1 MIRIRQIKIDI
12 KKDSNEYLKNKVA
25 SILEVD
31 VSSIEEIELKKRSID
46 ARHKEKIYFIYEVDV
61 LIKNELD
68 VIKHNSSKDIFL
80 TPKEEYI
87 MPKCGNIH
95 LNTRPVIIGSG
106 PAGLFAAYL
115 LAEDGYKPLIIERG
129 EKIEDRV
136 NTVDHFW
143 SSGELNINS
152 NVQFGEGGA
161 GTFSDGKLNTLTG
174 DKNFRMKKVFKTFV
188 ENDAN
193 HDILYDNKPH
203 IGTDVL
209 RNVIVNIRNQI
220 IKMGGEFRY
229 NTLLTDICVKDNKI
243 ESIILNNEEKLN
255 CDVLVLALGHSARD
269 TFEMLLKRNLS
280 ISSKP
285 FAVGIRIEHPQ
296 AMIDFSQYGES
307 AKYLPHASYKL
318 TYNTNSKRGVYSF
331 CMCPG
336 GYVVN
341 ASSEDKG
348 LAINGMSNHKRD
360 TNNANSAFV
369 ETVSE
374 KDYGS
379 NILDGIKFQR
389 NIEKKA
395 YDMGEGKIPIQ
406 LLDDYINNKKT
417 TALGSVDAIFKG
429 EYSFSNINDILP
441 SYINDAIKEALLSFD
456 KKIKGFML
464 KDAIIA
470 GVETRTSSPIRIN
483 RDEYLESNI
492 KGIYPCGEGAGY
504 AGGITTSAMDGIK
517 VSEAIIEKYE
527 VYNEK

>member
-1 MIRIRQIKIDI
+1 MVSVHRGV
-12 KKDSNEYLKNKVA
+12 YA
-25 SILEVD
+25 STYVLPFYIILHRFQFHD
-31 VSSIEEIELKKRSID
+31 L
-46 ARHKEKIYFIYEVDV
+46 
-61 LIKNELD
+61 L
-68 VIKHNSSKDIFL
+68 NSLS
-80 TPKEEYI
+80 
-87 MPKCGNIH
+87 
-95 LNTRPVIIGSG
+95 LN
-106 PAGLFAAYL
+106 
-115 LAEDGYKPLIIERG
+115 
-129 EKIEDRV
+129 
-136 NTVDHFW
+136 
-143 SSGELNINS
+143 
-152 NVQFGEGGA
+152 
-161 GTFSDGKLNTLTG
+161 
-174 DKNFRMKKVFKTFV
+174 
-188 ENDAN
+188 NDAN
-193 HDILYDNKPH
+193 P
-203 IGTDVL
+203 
-209 RNVIVNIRNQI
+209 VIC
-220 IKMGGEFRY
+220 F
-229 NTLLTDICVKDNKI
+229 
-243 ESIILNNEEKLN
+243 
-255 CDVLVLALGHSARD
+255 
-269 TFEMLLKRNLS
+269 NLS

-341 ASSEDKG
+341 ASSEDKS

-360 TNNANSAFV
+360 TNNANSALV
-369 ETVSE
+369 VTVSE

-379 NILDGIKFQR
+379 NVLDGIKFQR

-395 YDMGEGKIPIQ
+395 YDIGEGKIPIQ

-417 TALGSVDAIFKG
+417 TALGSVDAVFKG